1 MQPLFLRE
9 DLKKKTCSRYRKMFC
24 SNEAPE
30 QQEGES
36 EEAGTLANWGIETH
50 GTIACLGVKGFKF
63 H

>member
-1 MQPLFLRE
+1 
-9 DLKKKTCSRYRKMFC
+9 MFC